1 MLKLVFVCLFAL
13 DFFCHPNTCC
23 RKQFV
28 IDIVCLPAIQ
38 SFCLNNN
45 KTKRKNGKKTRC
57 AYTKQSQCQTERKVE
72 TLKTTIR
79 THNVSIARHDGLIG
93 VCHSCFMQQRSN
105 QLIQISQINF
115 NKLPTE
121 NV

>member
-45 KTKRKNGKKTRC
+45 KTERKNGKK
-57 AYTKQSQCQTERKVE
+57 
-72 TLKTTIR
+72 L
-79 THNVSIARHDGLIG
+79 G
-93 VCHSCFMQQRSN
+93 VR
-105 QLIQISQINF
+105 IQ
-115 NKLPTE
+115 NKAKAKPNE
-121 NV
+121 KWKR